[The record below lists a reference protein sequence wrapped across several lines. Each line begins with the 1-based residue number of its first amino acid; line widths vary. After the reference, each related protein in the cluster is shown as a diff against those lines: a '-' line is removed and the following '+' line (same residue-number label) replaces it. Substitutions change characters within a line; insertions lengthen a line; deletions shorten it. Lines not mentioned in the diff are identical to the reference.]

1 MQIENAYVHIPF
13 CTYKCDFCDF
23 AAFAGLEDRQQE
35 YVDRLIWEIEQ
46 RVATTKAAVAPLK
59 TLHFGGGTPG
69 LLPVPMLASIIQT
82 LKSTYGFAK
91 DIEIALEST
100 PQAVSDT
107 VARQWCELG
116 VNRVSIGVESLDD
129 RELQAIGRKQTES
142 QALEAID
149 LVQAAGMQNISI
161 DFMYGLPEQTLDS
174 FSRTLQKIERI
185 IKAHPGIKH
194 LSAYALE
201 LAVSAPLLKTYP
213 SGDAR
218 YPQDQDT
225 VSMLYSLIDTMTAL
239 GLQHYEVSNFAQ
251 EGEESRHN
259 WLYWD
264 GSDYLGLGPSAHS
277 YLASERIWNVFRW
290 DRYREMAASDE
301 SLREGQEFLDRDQR
315 RLERIWL
322 DLRTI
327 RGLDARGM
335 IGAEAREQV
344 DSWRAAGWVKQ
355 GERLQLTPA
364 GWLRLDALA
373 TEVAGWQDQL
383 AVD

>member
-69 LLPVPMLASIIQT
+69 LLPVQMLASIIQT

-239 GLQHYEVSNFAQ
+239 GLQHYEVSNFARA
-251 EGEESRHN
+251 GFHSRHN
-259 WLYWD
+259 LSYWTRK
-264 GSDYLGLGPSAHS
+264 S
-277 YLASERIWNVFRW
+277 YLAYGVGAHRFVDGIRSSNYRSFNKYIRNPLFDETSEIIDPAIALQEAIMLGLRLRSGLSLSQISNDFGY
-290 DRYREMAASDE
+290 DLKRERAKEIEDMIQ
-301 SLREGQEFLDRDQR
+301 EGL
-315 RLERIWL
+315 L
-322 DLRTI
+322 DLSDGCLSITRK
-327 RGLDARGM
+327 GLPLSNCV
-335 IGAEAREQV
+335 I
-344 DSWRAAGWVKQ
+344 SS
-355 GERLQLTPA
+355 LI
-364 GWLRLDALA
+364 
-373 TEVAGWQDQL
+373 
-383 AVD
+383 